1 MCFLKIYEDDS
12 SKEAWKFY
20 KNQYTSSDWNFWK
33 EFDFDNIKTRYQ
45 KDGKYKKNSRYLLW
59 LKDNSKLTKELGSLF
74 SFGGERVFNFKTQY
88 YNLRN
93 IVESS
98 CSNNKEYVMSLL
110 KECKEFHFSEKNL
123 VILPT
128 TGGLNNVKGS
138 LYFDGGNINYS
149 SKKIYGKQLDRL
161 DTFLAIADDYFNE
174 KSDLILRY
182 TKGKPNEQ
190 FLINFLKI
198 ENFAGIYDFI
208 DKIYR
213 VNDIEFI
220 NKLICNGRKS
230 IENINDVER
239 YCLLAKEYW
248 KLK

>member
-1 MCFLKIYEDDS
+1 MCFLKKYEDDS
-12 SKEAWKFY
+12 SKEAWEFY
-20 KNQYTSSDWNFWK
+20 KNQYSSSDWNFWN

-45 KDGKYKKNSRYLLW
+45 KDGKFNNSRYLLW
-59 LKDNSKLTKELGSLF
+59 LKDNSKLTEELGSLF

-98 CSNNKEYVMSLL
+98 YSNNKEYVMSLL
-110 KECKEFHFSEKNL
+110 KECKEFHYSEKNL

-149 SKKIYGKQLDRL
+149 SQQISGKQLDRL
-161 DTFLAIADDYFNE
+161 DTFLAIVDDYFNK
-174 KSDLILRY
+174 KSDLILSY
-182 TKGKPNEQ
+182 TKGKPNEKC
-190 FLINFLKI
+190 LENFLK
-198 ENFAGIYDFI
+198 NFKNIYDFI

-213 VNDIEFI
+213 VNNEEFI

>member
-1 MCFLKIYEDDS
+1 
-12 SKEAWKFY
+12 
-20 KNQYTSSDWNFWK
+20 
-33 EFDFDNIKTRYQ
+33 
-45 KDGKYKKNSRYLLW
+45 
-59 LKDNSKLTKELGSLF
+59 
-74 SFGGERVFNFKTQY
+74 
-88 YNLRN
+88 
-93 IVESS
+93 
-98 CSNNKEYVMSLL
+98 MSLL

-138 LYFDGGNINYS
+138 LYFDDSGNINYS
-149 SKKIYGKQLDRL
+149 SQKIYGKQLDRL
-161 DTFLAIADDYFNE
+161 DTFLAIADDYFNK
-174 KSDLILRY
+174 KSDLILSY

>member
-1 MCFLKIYEDDS
+1 MSITLRRKVRFLKSYEDDS

-45 KDGKYKKNSRYLLW
+45 KYRKYDKSRYLLW
-59 LKDNSKLTKELGSLF
+59 IKDNSKLTKELGLLF

-88 YNLRN
+88 YNLKK

-98 CSNNKEYVMSLL
+98 CSNNKE
-110 KECKEFHFSEKNL
+110 
-123 VILPT
+123 
-128 TGGLNNVKGS
+128 
-138 LYFDGGNINYS
+138 
-149 SKKIYGKQLDRL
+149 LDRL
-161 DTFLAIADDYFNE
+161 DTFLAIVDDYFN
-174 KSDLILRY
+174 KKNDLILSY
-182 TKGKPNEQ
+182 TKGEPNEQ

-198 ENFAGIYDFI
+198 ENFADIYDFI

-213 VNDIEFI
+213 VNDIKFI
-220 NKLICNGRKS
+220 NELICNGRKS
-230 IENINDVER
+230 MENINDVER